1 MSKLGL
7 IVKREYV
14 TRVRKKS
21 FIIGT
26 LLAPL
31 GLLIYF
37 LVIFGLSNYTSSGD
51 LKVAVLDEGKMV
63 GQLPD
68 DKGVRYLPSGGK
80 TLEQLKAEVS
90 AKKLDGVLR
99 IPVLGSFQKKEH
111 TVFYYSNS
119 KLALEKRGVIEK
131 KVAKKIRE
139 FKIDSLK
146 LSREDLA
153 KLETD
158 ISIDPENIDGKGED
172 ESQYTIGVGLAIGG
186 IMAFIMFF
194 MVLMYGQMVMRSV
207 MEEKTN
213 RIVEV
218 MMSSVRPFELML
230 GKILG
235 AGAVGLTQVL
245 AWVIL
250 SGAVTML
257 VPLFLGGMDPSQ
269 MDMPMTPGDAKMMD
283 PEQAQG
289 EAFRMMAELSK
300 QNWPLMIFSFI
311 VFFLGGYFI
320 YSSLFAAIGSA
331 MSDDMG
337 ESQSLVLPATIPI
350 VLAVYIVA
358 FAGIRNPDS
367 GLMVFASLFPLF
379 SPIVMPFRMAFNPP
393 WWQVALSLVLVVL
406 AAFFFVWLAGRIY
419 RVGILLYGKK
429 VTFKELGK
437 WMFYKG

>member
-7 IVKREYV
+7 IVKREYL
-14 TRVRKKS
+14 TRVRKRS

-31 GLLIYF
+31 GLLVYF

-68 DKGVRYLPSGGK
+68 DKGVRYLSSGGK
-80 TLEQLKAEVS
+80 NLEQLKAEVS
-90 AKKLDGVLR
+90 EKKLDGVLR
-99 IPVLGSFQKKEH
+99 IPALGSFQKKDH
-111 TVFYYSNS
+111 TVFYYSNG
-119 KLALEKRGVIEK
+119 KLALEKRGIIEK

-139 FKIDSLK
+139 FKIDSLG
-146 LSREDLA
+146 LNREDLS

-172 ESQYTIGVGLAIGG
+172 ESKYTIGVGLAIGG

-218 MMSSVRPFELML
+218 MMSSVKPFELML

-235 AGAVGLTQVL
+235 AGAVGLTQVV

-250 SGAVTML
+250 SGAVTLL
-257 VPLFLGGMDPSQ
+257 VPLFLGGMDPGQ
-269 MDMPMTPGDAKMMD
+269 MEMPMTPGDAKMMD

-300 QNWPLMIFSFI
+300 QNWPLMIFSFLI
-311 VFFLGGYFI
+311 FFLGGYFI
-320 YSSLFAAIGSA
+320 YSSMFAAIGSA

-337 ESQSLVLPATIPI
+337 ESQSLVLPVTLPI

-393 WWQVALSLVLVVL
+393 WWQIALSLILVVL